1 MTGPFIPS
9 INGRIRRLS
18 AVCLGCVWMLLILHS
33 AQSQSAARD
42 SVARWGIGSHF
53 RWLDPRSTIAA
64 FPSIP
69 TCCSLLDAQ
78 GGWAYGASAVREII
92 PRDRFGL
99 EGSIGVTSSSINLAS
114 GSFVG
119 YALEGTG
126 PDARV
131 VRAESLTEV
140 DLHATTVETS
150 ITATWS
156 PRSIPSF
163 VHLYASF
170 RSNWN
175 LAVSLRQT
183 ERLLSPASSVFSDT
197 REQTRLNFDLPVT
210 DRMRHLHLL
219 GVGAGGETSLS
230 SSVAVNARLGLE
242 IPLNGML
249 QEGIGTILAGR
260 LRLDLIVFFKEQSV
274 MTTPDTVTQAPP
286 DPPKNADPNCMV
298 RLDSVVGNVTWNTR
312 QRIFSLLPYVFFD
325 KGSSLV
331 TGQRYNVVDTSAAV
345 GFDERRMI
353 SSSADSL
360 SEITNTLNLYYN
372 VLNIVGRRMRDDFPR
387 AILRVSGY
395 TDDAEVESNNVA
407 LARRRAIEVAK
418 YLHTVWRID
427 STRLIITA
435 GRLSPTA
442 AITTMLSEQDRLD
455 GHQENRRVELQS
467 SIAEVLDPV
476 VVRDTTLLRSSL
488 QAWGITEALVA
499 DSGYRVLFYAGNDSY
514 LHLCTSETVGQT
526 GPMKFTTELSGM
538 CGTSSRQPT
547 YVKAIIES
555 PLTQNTP
562 CVDSC
567 VVTIRKTYQSAH
579 RDALGTEIDRF
590 RLTQF
595 QYDAGEP
602 LEAQKSLI
610 ERYILPSVRPSS
622 SIELLGFTDRKG
634 PADANQRLSEQR
646 AEMLTRLLRDRSS
659 VSLRAYGEGSTNAS
673 APFPND
679 TPEGRLYN
687 RTVEVIIRTP
697 SVSP

>member
-1 MTGPFIPS
+1 
-9 INGRIRRLS
+9 
-18 AVCLGCVWMLLILHS
+18 MLLILNCVHSHS
-33 AQSQSAARD
+33 AASD

-78 GGWAYGASAVREII
+78 GGWAYGATAVREII
-92 PRDRFGL
+92 PRDHFGL
-99 EGSIGVTSSSINLAS
+99 EGSIGVTSASIDLAS

-150 ITATWS
+150 ITATWT
-156 PRSIPSF
+156 PRAIPSSI
-163 VHLYASF
+163 HLYASF

-183 ERLLSPASSVFSDT
+183 ERLLSPASALFSDT
-197 REQTRLNFDLPVT
+197 RERTRLNFDVPVT

-219 GVGAGGETSLS
+219 GVGAGYETSLTS
-230 SSVAVNARLGLE
+230 GVAVNARLGLE

-260 LRLDLIVFFKEQSV
+260 LRLDLIAFLQEQPSI
-274 MTTPDTVTQAPP
+274 TAPDTVNQVPP
-286 DPPKNADPNCMV
+286 DSPRLADPYCMV
-298 RLDSVVGNVTWNTR
+298 RLDSVVGNMTWSTQ

-331 TGQRYNVVDTSAAV
+331 AGQRYNVVDAAAAV
-345 GFDERRMI
+345 EFDERRLI

-372 VLNIVGRRMRDDFPR
+372 VLNIVGRRMRDDYPR
-387 AILRVSGY
+387 AILSVSGY
-395 TDDAEVESNNVA
+395 TDDAEDESNNIA
-407 LARRRAIEVAK
+407 LARRRATAVAE
-418 YLHTVWRID
+418 YLRTVWRID
-427 STRLIITA
+427 STRLIIAA

-442 AITTMLSEQDRLD
+442 AVTTMLSEQDRLD
-455 GHQENRRVELQS
+455 GRQENRRVELQS

-476 VVRDTTLLRSSL
+476 VVRDTTLLQSSL
-488 QAWGITEALVA
+488 QAWGITEAPVG
-499 DSGYRVLFYAGNDSY
+499 DSGYRVIFFAGNDSS
-514 LHLCTSETVGQT
+514 LNPCTSEAVGQI
-526 GPMKFTTELSGM
+526 GPMRFTTELSGM
-538 CGTSSRQPT
+538 CGTSSRKPAHVIAT
-547 YVKAIIES
+547 IES
-555 PLTQNTP
+555 PLTQNVP
-562 CVDSC
+562 CFDSC
-567 VVTIRKTYQSAH
+567 VVTIRETYQSVR
-579 RDALGTEIDRF
+579 RDALGAAIDRF

-646 AEMLTRLLRDRSS
+646 AEMLARLLRDRAS
-659 VSLRAYGEGSTNAS
+659 VTLRAFGEGWTNVS

-697 SVSP
+697 SGSP

>member
-1 MTGPFIPS
+1 MTGPCIPS
-9 INGRIRRLS
+9 IERRPRRRV
-18 AVCLGCVWMLLILHS
+18 AVCLRCVLMVLILNS
-33 AQSQSAARD
+33 VQSQSAARD

-99 EGSIGVTSSSINLAS
+99 EGSLGVTSASIDLAS

-150 ITATWS
+150 ITATWT
-156 PRSIPSF
+156 PRAIPSS
-163 VHLYASF
+163 VYLYASF

-183 ERLLSPASSVFSDT
+183 ERLLSPASAVFSDT
-197 REQTRLNFDLPVT
+197 REQTRLNFDVPVT

-230 SSVAVNARLGLE
+230 SGVAVHARLGLE

-249 QEGIGTILAGR
+249 QEGVGTILAGR
-260 LRLDLIVFFKEQSV
+260 LRLDLIAFFKEQSSIAA
-274 MTTPDTVTQAPP
+274 PDTVTQAPP
-286 DPPKNADPNCMV
+286 DSPRLADPYCMV
-298 RLDSVVGNVTWNTR
+298 SLDSVVGNMTWSTQ

-331 TGQRYNVVDTSAAV
+331 AGQRYNVVDAAAADE
-345 GFDERRMI
+345 FDERHLI

-360 SEITNTLNLYYN
+360 SEINNTLNLYYN
-372 VLNIVGRRMRDDFPR
+372 VLNIVGRRMRDDYPR
-387 AILRVSGY
+387 AILSVSGY
-395 TDDAEVESNNVA
+395 TDDAEDESNNIA
-407 LARRRAIEVAK
+407 LARRRAMAVAE
-418 YLHTVWRID
+418 YLRTVWRID

-442 AITTMLSEQDRLD
+442 AITTMLSEQDRID
-455 GHQENRRVELQS
+455 GRQENRRVELQS

-476 VVRDTTLLRSSL
+476 VVRDTTLLQSSL
-488 QAWGITEALVA
+488 QAWGITEAPVG
-499 DSGYRVLFYAGNDSY
+499 DSGYRVLFFAGDDSS
-514 LHLCTSETVGQT
+514 LNPCTSETVSQT
-526 GPMKFTTELSGM
+526 GPMRFTTELSGM
-538 CGTSSRQPT
+538 CGTSSRKPAH
-547 YVKAIIES
+547 VIAIIES
-555 PLTQNTP
+555 PLTQNVS
-562 CVDSC
+562 CFDSC
-567 VVTIRKTYQSAH
+567 VATIRKTYQSAR
-579 RDALGTEIDRF
+579 RDASGAAIDRF

-646 AEMLTRLLRDRSS
+646 AGMLARLLRDRAS
-659 VSLRAYGEGSTNAS
+659 VTLRAYGEGSTNVS